1 MKIKINKKMIN
12 TFDWNEIAQAKKVA
26 KTSDQTF
33 CGNVIAEYR
42 DSIIIVEFG
51 AKLHGYMIP
60 KSRVEHYDGTDV
72 YLDIPRNL
80 LASFDF

>member
-1 MKIKINKKMIN
+1 MVNMV
-12 TFDWNEIAQAKKVA
+12 DWNEIAQAKKMA

-42 DSIIIVEFG
+42 DNIIVIDFG

-60 KSRVEHYDGTDV
+60 KNRVEYYDGTDV
-72 YLDIPRNL
+72 YLNIPRSL
-80 LASFDF
+80 LPSFDF

>member
-12 TFDWNEIAQAKKVA
+12 TFDWSEIAQAKKVA
-26 KTSDQTF
+26 KTSHRTL

-42 DSIIIVEFG
+42 DNIIIMEFG

-60 KSRVEHYDGTDV
+60 KRS
-72 YLDIPRNL
+72 
-80 LASFDF
+80 

>member
-1 MKIKINKKMIN
+1 MKIKVNKKMIN

-26 KTSDQTF
+26 KTSEQTF

-42 DSIIIVEFG
+42 DNIIIVEFG

-80 LASFDF
+80 LTFFDF